1 MGEARDDSTMR
12 RDAARNRARL
22 LEAARDTFNERG
34 IEAPL
39 DEVARRAGVGIG
51 TLYRRFPN
59 RDALVEALFEEK
71 WIDYRKVAE
80 AAMEEAD
87 PWQAFRGYIQR
98 ICEMQAED
106 RGFTDVLTTTFPSS
120 QAIEKRRDEA
130 RRAAARVVRRA
141 QDRGSLRADFVVE
154 DIPFILIANGAYLEA
169 TRAVAPQAWKR
180 YVALLLDA
188 LHTNGARTPLPPP
201 PTRQQIRRAMTP
213 SR

>member
-1 MGEARDDSTMR
+1 MR

-80 AAMEEAD
+80 VAMEEAD

>member
-1 MGEARDDSTMR
+1 MARARDESTMR

-22 LEAARDTFNERG
+22 LEAARATFNERG

-71 WIDYRKVAE
+71 WIDYRKVAK
-80 AAMEEAD
+80 AALEEAD
-87 PWQAFRGYIQR
+87 PWQAFRGYIER
-98 ICEMQAED
+98 ISEMQAED

-141 QDRGSLRADFVVE
+141 QDHGSLRADFAVE

-169 TRAVAPQAWKR
+169 TRTVAPQAWKR

-188 LHTNGARTPLPPP
+188 LNADGARTPLPPP
-201 PTRQQIRRAMTP
+201 PTRQQIRRAMTTP
-213 SR
+213 R

>member
-1 MGEARDDSTMR
+1 MGEARDDSTLR

-80 AAMEEAD
+80 AALEEAD